1 MIISFIIVFN
11 GLLIMVLTCLT
22 RIGNIRSGPDDLLTL
37 MFFKIVSMS
46 SVVAKGMFIG
56 GRFLQHSFILRIEG

>member
-1 MIISFIIVFN
+1 
-11 GLLIMVLTCLT
+11 MVLTCLT

-46 SVVAKGMFIG
+46 SVVAKKGMFIG